1 MGRNEGTV
9 NVPRIVFGLVIL
21 ALGVLLTLDKLGWI
35 EVASIGRLW
44 PVFLVLIGLS
54 RFLQPAGEPGR
65 GFGAILIFVGG
76 WWLLYNLGWT
86 ELWLWDYWPLIFVA
100 IGLSILW
107 RAVRQRGGG
116 SPDWACRECSPAA
129 GLPGLET
136 PVVEPKVDGVQAV
149 DQVAPPTGLDTDR
162 YVRAAALLGG
172 VKRRNVSRDFR
183 GGDATAVLGGCEID
197 LREAKIASG
206 EAVLDVFALWGGV
219 EVRVPPDWAVVLRG
233 MPVLGAIED
242 QTTAAGVPK
251 RATLVIKGVAIM
263 GGVGV
268 KN

>member
-1 MGRNEGTV
+1 MGRNESAV
-9 NVPRIVFGLVIL
+9 SIQRIVFGLVIL
-21 ALGVLLTLDKLGWI
+21 TVGVLLTLDKLGWI
-35 EVASIGRLW
+35 EVANIGRLW
-44 PVFLVLIGLS
+44 PVFLIVIGLS
-54 RFLQPAGEPGR
+54 RFLQPAGEEGR

-76 WWLLYNLGWT
+76 WWLLYNLDLT
-86 ELWLWDYWPLIFVA
+86 DLWLWDYWPLIFVA

-107 RAVRQRGGG
+107 RAVRLRGGG
-116 SPDWACRECSPAA
+116 SAEWACRECSPAA

-136 PVVEPKVDGVQAV
+136 PVVEPKADGVQAV
-149 DQVAPPTGLDTDR
+149 DQAAPPAGLDTDR
-162 YVRAAALLGG
+162 YIRAAALLGG
-172 VKRRNVSRDFR
+172 VKRRNASRDFR
-183 GGDATAVLGGCEID
+183 GGDATAVMGGCELD
-197 LREAKIASG
+197 LREARIASG
-206 EAVLDVFALWGGV
+206 EAVLDVFAFWGGV

-263 GGVGV
+263 GGVEI

>member
-1 MGRNEGTV
+1 MGRNEGAV
-9 NVPRIVFGLVIL
+9 NAPRIVFGLVIL
-21 ALGVLLTLDKLGWI
+21 TVGVLLTFDKLGWI

-44 PVFLVLIGLS
+44 PVFLILIGLS

-76 WWLLYNLGWT
+76 WLLLYNLGWT
-86 ELWLWDYWPLIFVA
+86 ELRLWDYWPLILVA
-100 IGLSILW
+100 VGLSILW
-107 RAVRQRGGG
+107 RALSRRGAGFPEAACCEG
-116 SPDWACRECSPAA
+116 SPTA

-136 PVVEPKVDGVQAV
+136 PVVEPKADGVQAV
-149 DQVAPPTGLDTDR
+149 DQAAPPAGLDTDR
-162 YVRAAALLGG
+162 YIRAAALLGG
-172 VKRRNVSRDFR
+172 VKRRSASRDFR

-206 EAVLDVFALWGGV
+206 EAVLDVFALWGGID
-219 EVRVPPDWAVVLRG
+219 VRVPPDWAVVVRG

-251 RATLVIKGVAIM
+251 RATLVIKGVVIM
-263 GGVGV
+263 GGVEI